1 MHGSNPCVTFLI
13 DKPVALHPVRC
24 ERRDGDLRSMKYEP
38 SADGESSQ
46 RLDGRD
52 AKDEDPSES
61 GEASGVE

>member
-1 MHGSNPCVTFLI
+1 
-13 DKPVALHPVRC
+13 
-24 ERRDGDLRSMKYEP
+24 MKYES

-46 RLDGRD
+46 RLDSSD